1 MNDTTPA
8 NVLTETTASAYV
20 AAAGFRVGPVGRVGV
35 ELEYCV
41 RDPRRPLHRPAPARL
56 LGLLSHLGNPLPGGS
71 AVTVEPGGQ
80 LELSSSVG
88 ATMTDC
94 AGALTAD
101 LALVRAALGEHG
113 LILDG
118 TGLDTVRKPRLV
130 TDQPRYVALAEYHDR
145 AGTRGRTVMTNS
157 ASIQVCLDSGTDEN
171 GPESAE
177 WAHYA
182 RRWWL
187 ADAIGPVLMAAF
199 ANSPHVT
206 RAGRRWASYRQVL
219 RFGTDASRTRAPR
232 RTGDPRQ
239 AWARYALS
247 AKVAMIGPAPGP
259 GTAITDTN
267 GPLTHGDDGTG
278 RNGERRNRTG
288 RDGDG
293 QHGRRP
299 RPGRWLVPTGLTMRD
314 WLRGHGP
321 RPVTLEDLER
331 HLGTLVPPV
340 RPRGYLELRMIDQQ
354 RGDGWI
360 VPVAVVTAL
369 LDDPEGAQA
378 AADATEHLRSPLR
391 RHRDWLGAAR
401 DGLSDP
407 VLATAALACFTAAEN
422 VLTRRG
428 APPAVR
434 DAVGQFVDRY
444 VLRGRCPADDVR
456 QEHGRR
462 LGVVSTG

>member
-1 MNDTTPA
+1 VNDTTPA
-8 NVLTETTASAYV
+8 ILLTEATASAYV

-41 RDPRRPLHRPAPARL
+41 RDPRRPLHRPSPARL
-56 LGLLSHLGNPLPGGS
+56 LGLLAHLGNPLPGGS
-71 AVTVEPGGQ
+71 AVTIEPGGQ
-80 LELSSSVG
+80 LELSSAVG
-88 ATMTDC
+88 ASLTECTNVV
-94 AGALTAD
+94 AGD
-101 LALVRAALGEHG
+101 LALVRAALAEHG
-113 LILDG
+113 LYLDG
-118 TGLDTVRKPRLV
+118 TGLDMLRRPRLV
-130 TDQPRYVALAEYHDR
+130 TSHPRYVALAEYHDR

-171 GPESAE
+171 GSETDE
-177 WAHYA
+177 WSHFA

-187 ADAIGPVLMAAF
+187 ADAIGPVMMAAF

-206 RAGRRWASYRQVL
+206 RAGRRWASYRQAL

-232 RTGDPRQ
+232 RTADPRT
-239 AWARYALS
+239 AWARYALA
-247 AKVAMIGPAPGP
+247 AKVAMVAPPEDEAGIRPGPA
-259 GTAITDTN
+259 
-267 GPLTHGDDGTG
+267 
-278 RNGERRNRTG
+278 
-288 RDGDG
+288 
-293 QHGRRP
+293 
-299 RPGRWLVPTGLTMRD
+299 GRWLVPNSLTMRD

-321 RPVTLEDLER
+321 RPVTLTDLER

-354 RGDGWI
+354 AGDDWI

-401 DGLSDP
+401 DGLADP
-407 VLATAALACFTAAEN
+407 ALAAAALACFTAAQT

-428 APPAVR
+428 APLPVR
-434 DAVGQFVDRY
+434 DAVAQFLDRY
-444 VLRGRCPADDVR
+444 VLRGRCPADDAR
-456 QEHGRR
+456 QQPQPR

>member
-8 NVLTETTASAYV
+8 ILLTEATAAAYV

-41 RDPRRPLHRPAPARL
+41 RDPRRPQHRPSPARL
-56 LGLLSHLGNPLPGGS
+56 LGLLAHLGNPLPGGS
-71 AVTVEPGGQ
+71 AVTIEPGGQ
-80 LELSSSVG
+80 LELSSAVG
-88 ATMTDC
+88 ASLTECTSAV
-94 AGALTAD
+94 AGD
-101 LALVRAALGEHG
+101 LALVRATLADHG
-113 LILDG
+113 LYLDG
-118 TGLDTVRKPRLV
+118 TGLDTVRRPRLV
-130 TDQPRYVALAEYHDR
+130 TDHPRYVALAEYHDR

-171 GPESAE
+171 GSETDDWS
-177 WAHYA
+177 HFA

-187 ADAIGPVLMAAF
+187 ADAIGPVMMAAF

-206 RAGRRWASYRQVL
+206 KAGRRWASYRQAL

-232 RTGDPRQ
+232 RTADPRT
-239 AWARYALS
+239 AWARYALA
-247 AKVAMIGPAPGP
+247 AKVAMVAPAE
-259 GTAITDTN
+259 
-267 GPLTHGDDGTG
+267 DDPAVEAG
-278 RNGERRNRTG
+278 
-288 RDGDG
+288 
-293 QHGRRP
+293 
-299 RPGRWLVPTGLTMRD
+299 GRWLVPSGLTMRD

-321 RPVTLEDLER
+321 RPVTLTDLER

-354 RGDGWI
+354 AGDDWI

-401 DGLSDP
+401 DGLADP
-407 VLATAALACFTAAEN
+407 ALAAAALVCFTAAQS
-422 VLTRRG
+422 VLARRG
-428 APPAVR
+428 APLPVR
-434 DAVGQFVDRY
+434 DAVAQFLDRY
-444 VLRGRCPADDVR
+444 VLRGRCPADDAR
-456 QEHGRR
+456 QQRDRR
-462 LGVVSTG
+462 VGVVSTG

>member
-8 NVLTETTASAYV
+8 ILLTEAAASAYV

-56 LGLLSHLGNPLPGGS
+56 LGLLERLGNPLPGGS
-71 AVTVEPGGQ
+71 TVTIEPGGQ
-80 LELSSSVG
+80 LELSSAVG
-88 ATMTDC
+88 ASMTEC
-94 AGALTAD
+94 AAAIGGD
-101 LALVRAALGEHG
+101 LALVRAELAEHG
-113 LILDG
+113 LFLDG

-130 TDQPRYVALAEYHDR
+130 TDHPRYVALAEYHDR
-145 AGTRGRTVMTNS
+145 SGTRGRTVMTNS
-157 ASIQVCLDSGTDEN
+157 ASIQVCLDAGTDGN
-171 GPESAE
+171 GSETDDWS
-177 WAHYA
+177 HFA

-206 RAGRRWASYRQVL
+206 RSGRRWASYRQVL

-232 RTGDPRQ
+232 RTADPRT
-239 AWARYALS
+239 AWARYALA
-247 AKVAMIGPAPGP
+247 AKVAMIGPVNPAAGAAEGAPEVRHAARAG
-259 GTAITDTN
+259 
-267 GPLTHGDDGTG
+267 G
-278 RNGERRNRTG
+278 RT
-288 RDGDG
+288 
-293 QHGRRP
+293 RRP
-299 RPGRWLVPTGLTMRD
+299 QRHAGRWLVPSGLTMRD

-354 RGDGWI
+354 PGDGWI

-391 RHRDWLGAAR
+391 RHRDWVAAAR
-401 DGLSDP
+401 DGVADP
-407 VLATAALACFTAAEN
+407 SLAAAAVACFTAAQS
-422 VLTRRG
+422 VLARRG
-428 APPAVR
+428 APLPVR
-434 DAVGQFVDRY
+434 DAVGQFIDRY

-456 QEHGRR
+456 QERER
-462 LGVVSTG
+462 NVRVVSTG

>member
-1 MNDTTPA
+1 LIREAAVNDTTPA
-8 NVLTETTASAYV
+8 ILLTEAAASAYI
-20 AAAGFRVGPVGRVGV
+20 AASGFRVGPVGRVGV

-41 RDPRRPLHRPAPARL
+41 RDQRRPMHRPAPARL
-56 LGLLSHLGNPLPGGS
+56 LDLLAHLGNPLPGGS

-80 LELSSSVG
+80 LELSSAVG
-88 ATMTDC
+88 ASMTACVD
-94 AGALTAD
+94 ALAAD
-101 LALVRAALGEHG
+101 LALVRAALAAHG
-113 LILDG
+113 LVLDG

-130 TDQPRYVALAEYHDR
+130 TEHPRYVALAEYHDR

-171 GPESAE
+171 GPDNAE

-206 RAGRRWASYRQVL
+206 KSGRRWASYRQVL

-247 AKVAMIGPAPGP
+247 AKVTMIAPPGPAGPGP
-259 GTAITDTN
+259 RA
-267 GPLTHGDDGTG
+267 P
-278 RNGERRNRTG
+278 
-288 RDGDG
+288 
-293 QHGRRP
+293 RP
-299 RPGRWLVPTGLTMRD
+299 RSGRWLVPTGLTMRE

-321 RPVTLEDLER
+321 RPVTLDDLER

-354 RGDGWI
+354 PGDGWI

-369 LDDPEGAQA
+369 LDDPVGAQA

-401 DGLSDP
+401 AGLADP
-407 VLATAALACFTAAEN
+407 ALATAALACFTAAEA
-422 VLTRRG
+422 VLARRG
-428 APPAVR
+428 APLPVR
-434 DAVGQFVDRY
+434 DAVAQFVDRY

-456 QEHGRR
+456 QEQGRR
-462 LGVVSTG
+462 IGVVSTG